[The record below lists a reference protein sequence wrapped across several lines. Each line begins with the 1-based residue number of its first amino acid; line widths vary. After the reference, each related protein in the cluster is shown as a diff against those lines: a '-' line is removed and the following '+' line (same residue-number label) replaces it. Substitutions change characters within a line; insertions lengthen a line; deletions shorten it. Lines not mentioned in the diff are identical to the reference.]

1 MQDSADITAEYNRMM
16 SSFESDVTKVDS
28 TPSIEAAAKAS
39 EVAPPN
45 CPWIKGEN
53 CSDESSSGSDSSSD
67 EESGSEDESK
77 PKHSGKAK
85 RRGSESTDYS
95 SDSSTATGSGW
106 LVFFS
111 TPSPPPLPLYASPWP
126 TPTPPFLQR
135 WRVRERN

>member
-106 LVFFS
+106 LVGFS
-111 TPSPPPLPLYASPWP
+111 SPPTPLPLYASPWP
-126 TPTPPFLQR
+126 TPIPPFLLR
-135 WRVRERN
+135 RRVREIN